1 MEIKISREL
10 NVIMNFARDEAMRTG
25 SYGISPDHLFLG
37 IIRHKDNEA
46 ARILQALGVDLDEFK
61 QFIDEKIRTDKY
73 IPFSEFEKVS
83 LSRGAY
89 NILSLTILEATRSMT
104 DIVRPE
110 HLLLALCKNM
120 VSGYGQTWLYD
131 RGTDYDRVHGY
142 MESAGILSSGEK
154 NWGNRA
160 LVLTVVLMPRSET
173 VLKTTLARSVS
184 SLTVSADS
192 PTV

>member
-110 HLLLALCKNM
+110 HLLLAYTAEGSQRWVRTADGPVLALIKDGDA
-120 VSGYGQTWLYD
+120 VLAVTERGEISRYSADGTILD
-131 RGTDYDRVHGY
+131 RGATGLTAARVLDGG
-142 MESAGILSSGEK
+142 EIITRSGLY
-154 NWGNRA
+154 RA
-160 LVLTVVLMPRSET
+160 
-173 VLKTTLARSVS
+173 
-184 SLTVSADS
+184 TVS
-192 PTV
+192 